1 MAIVNVGRVRPVW
14 QGTWSSSTAYVKDD
28 IVFHD
33 NSSWIAKTS
42 STNSAPAISNT
53 DWDQMSVGTPDIPNQ
68 AGQGDKFLQT
78 DGSDLSWSTVDVA
91 GGTET
96 TTMTGN
102 LTLTSDSKRHQVV
115 TSDQARSVIL
125 PDATTLTNGI
135 VYTIVNEGSYNIS
148 ITNQSSELI
157 STATTAQIINVYLK
171 DNSTSDGT
179 WALAIGSTQGK
190 YTLGAAK
197 ADTTVASFSGSTIRG
212 IGQLTRCGTNSVL
225 TATID
230 GLTDIKLQVH
240 TYDPNTASWSTGSAA
255 TVTINNTNDKTIQ
268 LKMVRLTDSQHA
280 IAYWDYAGSNANTPY
295 FRCNAI
301 SVTGNAVSV
310 GSNLQLNNDLEHNTE
325 GWTIQIIRISDTVF
339 ATCNSGYQGGSWDTY
354 VNVVQVSGTS
364 ASNYTYSLGRFAN
377 WPGITGFYD
386 STNNILHTTESS
398 NNSGHYYYWLGFPIS
413 GYTIG
418 SSTSYDK
425 DTFDSAWRGQRTV
438 DYVTGENRWGCCSYG
453 ANSIK
458 IAFGTFTNN
467 QIDDEATTEVP
478 NATRDTNNSI
488 IFISKTG
495 TVETWGLFTGTNGG
509 LAGAGTSFREV
520 YYDTSTNI
528 ISYSSLSL
536 VAQNFG
542 ITNYISNVEDG
553 GGSIAGVID
562 AGIVLLGRN
571 LENNYEIQ
579 LVALSNK

>member
-78 DGSDLSWSTVDVA
+78 DGSGLSWSTVDVA

-96 TTMTGN
+96 TIMTGN
-102 LTLTSDSKRHQVV
+102 LTLTSDSKRHQAL
-115 TSDQARSVIL
+115 TPDQARSVIL

-135 VYTIVNEGSYNIS
+135 VYTIVNEGIYNIS
-148 ITNQSSELI
+148 ITNNSSELV
-157 STATTAQIINVYLK
+157 STATAGQIINVYLK
-171 DNSTSDGT
+171 DNSTSAGS
-179 WALAIGSTQGK
+179 WALSIGSTQGK

-197 ADTTVASFSGSTIRG
+197 ADDTVASFTGATKRG

-225 TATID
+225 TATVD
-230 GLTDIKLQVH
+230 GTTDIKLQVH
-240 TYDPNTASWSTGSAA
+240 TYDPNTSSWSTGSAA
-255 TVTINNTNDKTIQ
+255 TVTINNANDLPIM

-301 SVTGNAVSV
+301 SVSGSTVSV
-310 GSNLQLNNDLEHNTE
+310 GSNLQLNADLEHDTT
-325 GWTIQIIRISDTVF
+325 GWTIQILRISDTVF
-339 ATCNSGYQGGSWDTY
+339 ATCNSGYQGAWDTY
-354 VNVVQVSGTS
+354 INVVQVSGTT
-364 ASNYTYSLGRFAN
+364 ASNYTYSQGRYSN
-377 WPGITGFYD
+377 WPGITGLYD
-386 STNNILHTTESS
+386 STNNNIHVTDSS
-398 NNSGHYYYWLGFPIS
+398 NNSGHWYYWIRFPIS
-413 GYTIG
+413 GYTL
-418 SSTSYDK
+418 SSGTSYDK
-425 DTFDSAWRGQRTV
+425 TTFDNEWRGQRTV
-438 DYVTGENRWGCCSYG
+438 DYVTGENRWGLCSYG
-453 ANSIK
+453 ANSVK
-458 IAFGTFTNN
+458 IAFGTFTSTE
-467 QIDDEATTEVP
+467 IVDEASTEVP

-495 TVETWGLFTGTNGG
+495 DVETWGLFTGTNGG

-542 ITNYISNVEDG
+542 ITNMISNTEDG
-553 GGSIAGVID
+553 GGSVAGVID
-562 AGIVLLGRN
+562 SGIVVLGRN
-571 LENNYEIQ
+571 SDNKYEIQ